1 MNRQDD
7 ASALGLNERQ
17 GADPAEESR
26 NALAHAAAWEA
37 VAALPA
43 PDPVPNVGYRSSGN
57 TLIIGKA
64 GDALAW
70 AAQLSG
76 RLAVSVLLTDAEGA
90 PEKPHA
96 HPVFIGAGVAV
107 KGWLGAFTVSWQALE
122 PDQSLPG
129 QQRQEA
135 RFDLIFDLSE
145 QALIDA
151 HQPPHGYFAPGSDP
165 SEQASAADELVQ
177 MVGEFEKPRYF
188 SYKERLCAHS
198 RNRKRGCKACIEICS
213 AKAIDSAGD
222 RIKVNAHLCAG
233 CGACTTVC
241 PSGALGYAYPGAS
254 YTGERLRVALQA
266 YSAAGGRHPVILF
279 HSAQGGAPLI
289 SALAALR
296 QSDGQFQGLPP
307 SVLPMQL
314 HHSASVGLDVWLAA
328 FCYGASGVMVLMTG
342 EEAPQYAE
350 AVARQM
356 TIAQTVLSGLGY
368 PGEHVQL
375 VRAGT
380 PEQLDKAMWHC
391 PRGAVPQ
398 QAASFHLSA
407 DKRNTLDFVLDHLY
421 KHAPAQQEQ
430 IALPA
435 GAPFGAVE
443 VNVPTCSMCMACVGA
458 CPASALLDSPTTPQL
473 RFIEKNC
480 VQCGLCTQTCPENAI
495 RLVPRISFAD
505 TRNKEVLLNEAQP
518 FHCIRCNKPFG
529 TQQMIDNMLA
539 KLSEHSVFRENLE
552 RLRMCADCRVVDLML
567 TQSEVSIV
575 GHKRQG

>member
-1 MNRQDD
+1 
-7 ASALGLNERQ
+7 
-17 GADPAEESR
+17 
-26 NALAHAAAWEA
+26 
-37 VAALPA
+37 
-43 PDPVPNVGYRSSGN
+43 
-57 TLIIGKA
+57 
-64 GDALAW
+64 
-70 AAQLSG
+70 
-76 RLAVSVLLTDAEGA
+76 
-90 PEKPHA
+90 
-96 HPVFIGAGVAV
+96 
-107 KGWLGAFTVSWQALE
+107 
-122 PDQSLPG
+122 
-129 QQRQEA
+129 
-135 RFDLIFDLSE
+135 
-145 QALIDA
+145 
-151 HQPPHGYFAPGSDP
+151 
-165 SEQASAADELVQ
+165 
-177 MVGEFEKPRYF
+177 
-188 SYKERLCAHS
+188 
-198 RNRKRGCKACIEICS
+198 
-213 AKAIDSAGD
+213 
-222 RIKVNAHLCAG
+222 
-233 CGACTTVC
+233 
-241 PSGALGYAYPGAS
+241 
-254 YTGERLRVALQA
+254 
-266 YSAAGGRHPVILF
+266 
-279 HSAQGGAPLI
+279 
-289 SALAALR
+289 
-296 QSDGQFQGLPP
+296 
-307 SVLPMQL
+307 MQL

-350 AVARQM
+350 AVAQQM

-375 VRAGT
+375 VRAST

-391 PRGAVPQ
+391 PRGAAPQ
-398 QAASFHLSA
+398 QAASFHLSP

-421 KHAPAQQEQ
+421 RHAPVQQEQ
-430 IALPA
+430 LALAP

-529 TQQMIDNMLA
+529 TLQMIDNMLA
-539 KLSEHSVFRENLE
+539 KLSEHRVFRENLD